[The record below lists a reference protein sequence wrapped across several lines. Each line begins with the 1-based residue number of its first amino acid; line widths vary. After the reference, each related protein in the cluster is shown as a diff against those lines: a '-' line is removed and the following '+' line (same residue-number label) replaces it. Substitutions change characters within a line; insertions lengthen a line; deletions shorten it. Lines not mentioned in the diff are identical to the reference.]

1 MRLDLTSLSS
11 HLKQGLHP
19 LYLLFGPE
27 ILLVEEALDQIR
39 ARARDDGYLER
50 LRFTAEAGF
59 DWKQLGSYS
68 GTLSLFAEKR
78 LIELRIPS
86 GKPGKPGAQALT
98 EYVGQGM
105 PDDTSLV
112 IIGGHLDKPAQNSR
126 WFKTVSA
133 VATVIECPAIGT
145 AKLPGWINQR
155 MSRKGLK
162 FEPEAVERL
171 SYFVE
176 GNLLAAA
183 QEINLLALLHA
194 DRVITV
200 EIIENVIADHARF
213 NVYSLA
219 DACLAGSAQR
229 AVRILHSLRSEQVE
243 PIFVLW
249 ALARET
255 RTLCQLSA
263 AAESGTNPQS
273 LFTRYR
279 IWASRSALVK
289 AALGRFNRF
298 HWENI
303 LRRLGQ
309 ADLMAKGSVPLK
321 RKDIWEEIESISLG
335 MCGTRS
341 R

>member
-1 MRLDLTSLSS
+1 MRLDLTSLSG

-19 LYLLFGPE
+19 LYLLFGSE

-98 EYVGQGM
+98 EYVAHGT
-105 PDDTSLV
+105 PDDTVLV
-112 IIGGHLDKPAQNSR
+112 IICGQIDKPARNTK
-126 WFKTVSA
+126 WFETVSA
-133 VATVIECPAIGT
+133 VASVIECPVIGT
-145 AKLPGWINQR
+145 AKLPGWISQR

-162 FEPEAVERL
+162 FENGAVERL

-183 QEINLLALLHA
+183 QEINLLAMLYP
-194 DRVITV
+194 DQVITV
-200 EIIENVIADHARF
+200 KTVENVIADHARF
-213 NVYSLA
+213 NVYNLT
-219 DACLAGSAQR
+219 DACLAGSTQR

-243 PIFVLW
+243 PVIVLW

-255 RTLCQLSA
+255 RTLCQLSV
-263 AAESGTNPQS
+263 AAENGKNPQS
-273 LFTRYR
+273 LFARYR
-279 IWASRSALVK
+279 IWASRGALVN
-289 AALGRFNRF
+289 AALRRFSRI

-309 ADLMAKGSVPLK
+309 ADLMAKGRIPLK

-335 MCGTRS
+335 MCGTKS